1 MPRVRLPRY
10 SSPAYAAACMA
21 RITAILERGPSEQ
34 DRIAAEREQAR
45 RECRLALPL
54 QAPKAGGDSRAH

>member
-1 MPRVRLPRY
+1 MPRVRLPRH

-21 RITAILERGPSEQ
+21 RITPILERGPSDQ

-45 RECRLALPL
+45 REGRLALPL
-54 QAPKAGGDSRAH
+54 PAPRAGGDSRAH